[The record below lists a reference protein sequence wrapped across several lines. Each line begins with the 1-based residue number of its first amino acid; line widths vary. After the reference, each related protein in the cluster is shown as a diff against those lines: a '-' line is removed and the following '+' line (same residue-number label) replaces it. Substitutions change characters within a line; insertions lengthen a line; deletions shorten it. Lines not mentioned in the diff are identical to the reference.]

1 MAYYNV
7 QSALQFIDE
16 DDSLRFEAEAFLDR
30 LYLPS
35 PNREGILP
43 QDDTFL
49 TLPELDIRRYKE
61 SAGKQL
67 ILTEFSREE
76 VNERQV
82 LKQADVVMLLY
93 VLPELFDEKTTK
105 KNLDYYEARTIH
117 DSSLSKCIHSI
128 VCLRNGEREKG
139 EQFFEEA
146 LDIDFGSHPTSS
158 LDGVHAGALGSVWL
172 MIAEEFAGITEKG
185 GTLLLRPVLPSVW
198 EEYSF
203 PYVYRGRRLH
213 ITIQQNELTGQKVSG
228 EELDIQIGQEKIC
241 LKAQVTRKITT

>member
-1 MAYYNV
+1 MKNVIGPDEYTEFVDNNAYTNYMAYYNV

-139 EQFFEEA
+139 EQFFEEE
-146 LDIDFGSHPTSS
+146 LDIDFDSAPTTS
-158 LDGVHAGALGSVWL
+158 LDGVHAGSLGGMWL
-172 MIAEEFAGITEKG
+172 MIAEGFAGITEEG

-213 ITIQQNELTGQKVSG
+213 ITI
-228 EELDIQIGQEKIC
+228 
-241 LKAQVTRKITT
+241 